1 MNFRYRLGV
10 DIGGTFTDATLIN
23 EETGEIRVGKVPSTP
38 QDPSHGFMEATHRIL
53 REAGVSPDE
62 VSYVVH
68 GTTVATNSIIEGKV
82 ARTGFITTDGFR
94 DLLEIQRQIRPSLY
108 DLQFEKPRP
117 LTPRYLC
124 FGIPER
130 LDAQGNVLTPLDES
144 AVRNAADQLRQEDVE
159 SIAVCFLHAYINP
172 SHEKR
177 TGEILREAL
186 PETIISLSSE
196 VAPEFRE
203 YFRASTTVI
212 NASIRP
218 VVGRYLQSIEARLR
232 AEGLEAEL
240 LVMQSSGG
248 VFTFEAASEKPV
260 FMVESGPAAGVIA
273 ATYLGTTLECP
284 DVISFDM
291 GGTTAKAGL
300 IQNGT
305 PTITKDYE
313 VGTAAQTGVGASR
326 GAGYPIRTPVIDLVE
341 IGAGGGSIAWVDSG
355 GVLRVGPQSA
365 GADPGP
371 VCYGAGG
378 TEPTITDANLVLG
391 RLNPSFFLGGEI
403 ELDVEA
409 ARQAIQEKCADPLN
423 LDLVEAAHGIVEIAN
438 AAMVNALR
446 LVSVQRGYDP
456 RDFVL
461 TAFGGAGPVHANRL
475 AAEIDVPTT
484 IIPMSPGTT
493 SAMGLLVTDLKH
505 DYSTTLIQHVNQ
517 LDTTVMEETY
527 RELEAQGGAS
537 LEREGVRPEDI
548 NFLRQVD
555 MRYIGQSYELTVPLP
570 AEQLDASKIDRVLE
584 QFHIEHDRAYGYSAP
599 TEPVEFV
606 NLRLTAIGKI
616 AKPRLREL
624 EGNNTDIAA
633 AQKATRSVYFA
644 ENDGYVECP
653 IYDRYRLSPSC
664 VLRGP
669 AIVEEIDSTTVIH
682 PGYSAQV
689 DRFGNLILTRI

>member
-1 MNFRYRLGV
+1 M
-10 DIGGTFTDATLIN
+10 T
-23 EETGEIRVGKVPSTP
+23 
-38 QDPSHGFMEATHRIL
+38 
-53 REAGVSPDE
+53 
-62 VSYVVH
+62 
-68 GTTVATNSIIEGKV
+68 
-82 ARTGFITTDGFR
+82 
-94 DLLEIQRQIRPSLY
+94 
-108 DLQFEKPRP
+108 
-117 LTPRYLC
+117 
-124 FGIPER
+124 
-130 LDAQGNVLTPLDES
+130 
-144 AVRNAADQLRQEDVE
+144 
-159 SIAVCFLHAYINP
+159 
-172 SHEKR
+172 
-177 TGEILREAL
+177 
-186 PETIISLSSE
+186 
-196 VAPEFRE
+196 
-203 YFRASTTVI
+203 
-212 NASIRP
+212 
-218 VVGRYLQSIEARLR
+218 
-232 AEGLEAEL
+232 EGLEAEL

-248 VFTFEAASEKPV
+248 VFTFAAASEKPV

-273 ATYLGTTLECP
+273 ATYLGTTLRYP

-305 PTITKDYE
+305 PRITKDYE
-313 VGTAAQTGVGASR
+313 VGAAAQTGVGASR

-403 ELDVEA
+403 ELEVEA
-409 ARQAIQEKCADPLN
+409 ARRAIQEKCADPLN

-505 DYSTTLIQHVNQ
+505 DYSTTLIQHVDQ
-517 LDTTVMEETY
+517 LDTTAVEETY
-527 RELEAQGGAS
+527 QELEAQGGAS
-537 LEREGVRPEDI
+537 LEREEVRQEDI
-548 NFLRQVD
+548 SFLRQVD
-555 MRYIGQSYELTVPLP
+555 MRYVGQSYELTVPLP

-584 QFHIEHDRAYGYSAP
+584 QFHVEHDRAYGYSAP

-606 NLRLTAIGKI
+606 NLRLTAIGRI

-624 EGNNTDIAA
+624 EGDNTDIAA

-644 ENDGYVECP
+644 ESDGYVECP
-653 IYDRYRLSPSC
+653 IYDRYLLGPSC
-664 VLRGP
+664 VLTGP